1 LHKMLYFV
9 SPNLIFLTMNLLRF
23 YLLFFVCNVCAQN
36 VGINTSNPSAAL
48 DIQSTGNTATTMAV
62 SISNSNNDT
71 LWVLRDNG
79 NVGIGTTQPT
89 APLEVQ
95 TQNAI
100 AARFS
105 APIEGQPAVNV
116 NELVTL
122 GQLQAVSA
130 AGNST
135 SSGLYALPT
144 EWSNE
149 NPNPGTLISGAMYC
163 RNLTQ
168 GGHTDWRLPSMEEF
182 MYLITN
188 SSVSLPSLS
197 FTFGY
202 YWLRASNIEHGS
214 TSTNTPGRFNT
225 FYYTGDWNTSYINV
239 TSSAQS
245 HYSICVR

>member
-1 LHKMLYFV
+1 MRKIILPLQMLV
-9 SPNLIFLTMNLLRF
+9 LGVLAHSIA
-23 YLLFFVCNVCAQN
+23 AQN

-130 AGNST
+130 AGSSSGSAASNASMWST
-135 SSGLYALPT
+135 SFTTSNAYFGNAVIFCRTLTDGGFSDWRVPTVLDVIKLMEDSSIPLPVYAAGASYWL
-144 EWSNE
+144 
-149 NPNPGTLISGAMYC
+149 TLAQAVNGNGAFPLIYIGNS
-163 RNLTQ
+163 NLT
-168 GGHTDWRLPSMEEF
+168 TNNSFYFLSDW
-182 MYLITN
+182 TN
-188 SSVSLPSLS
+188 NGSA
-197 FTFGY
+197 
-202 YWLRASNIEHGS
+202 RA
-214 TSTNTPGRFNT
+214 F
-225 FYYTGDWNTSYINV
+225 
-239 TSSAQS
+239 
-245 HYSICVR
+245 CVR